1 MELEGDGISDVLLSW
16 LHTKDELGY
25 GPSLR
30 MPDTIVYKFGQP
42 VHWYFTSVSGKLKKK
57 NKQNLA
63 NVRIE
68 EVFNK
73 RNSELV
79 AYYMSE
85 VAVQGRA
92 EKVTAIEYFDRRGL
106 HEFLYNRWKENDG
119 ILQHFVEPK
128 GVHNAI
134 IRAIWSPKVCL
145 LERRVNSKQ
154 LYDQRYGLYERAV
167 TYDGPEH
174 FSIASP
180 LRGTALPSQI
190 QRLCENLVAHVTEVS
205 FQKCCVARMVANFKV
220 DSRGRIWFLWS
231 DSIRLERNCGKSQ
244 GLPRICTPV
253 DINRTI
259 QLPADITLIDKPNH
273 SQGELKP
280 LNCMQCI
287 SCGKSA
293 TSDQFHQVRYQTII
307 SHFERAVAAIVDKSQ
322 TSNYYSEPLII
333 EATGGVG
340 FGKAKDCAEIPLGG
354 AGIVIPPIIKQIH
367 PKLSSAI
374 YKRYRRDPLFMYKS
388 TAVCENCYLVY
399 AEFVSAPSPRTYN
412 KLDYTTKAKT
422 MTSTEEVLQ
431 KYSSTANVGPITHNR
446 QTAKPLMPSIPAP
459 IYSAPRVNTSRSYGS
474 KNYSQGL
481 SVGAIIHQRGGFSN
495 CPHTQK
501 ITICMCAE
509 ESFFKDVSNAHLQ
522 TGHPLAHLA
531 TSFRSIQQHPPE
543 GSVYQSST
551 AYTPGPYSSQPGL
564 NKVFATKNVRDEKGN
579 KRMQRDVLL
588 KSSSKHHREFLLSTC
603 VLGSL
608 ARAYHTC
615 DRLREVETHASTPNV
630 LRTWAH
636 QAAKST
642 ENNRNHHNP
651 LSPASR

>member
-1 MELEGDGISDVLLSW
+1 MGLEGDGISDVLLSW

-85 VAVQGRA
+85 MAVQGRR

-106 HEFLYNRWKENDG
+106 HEFLYNRWKENNG

-167 TYDGPEH
+167 TYEGPEH

-205 FQKCCVARMVANFKV
+205 FQKCRVARMVANFKV

-231 DSIRLERNCGKSQ
+231 DSIRLERSCGKSQ
-244 GLPRICTPV
+244 DLPRICTPI

-259 QLPADITLIDKPNH
+259 QLPADVTLIDKPNH
-273 SQGELKP
+273 SQGEFKP
-280 LNCMQCI
+280 LNCLQCI

-293 TSDQFHQVRYQTII
+293 TSDKFHQVRYQTII
-307 SHFERAVAAIVDKSQ
+307 SHFERALAAIVDKSQ
-322 TSNYYSEPLII
+322 TSKYYPEPLIM
-333 EATGGVG
+333 EASGGVG
-340 FGKAKDCAEIPLGG
+340 FGKAKDCAGIPLRG

-367 PKLSSAI
+367 PKLSPEI

-388 TAVCENCYLVY
+388 AAVCENCYLVY
-399 AEFVSAPSPRTYN
+399 AEFVTAASPRKYSE
-412 KLDYTTKAKT
+412 LDYTTKANAKT
-422 MTSTEEVLQ
+422 KTNTEEALQ
-431 KYSSTANVGPITHNR
+431 KNSAANNGNKTPNR

-459 IYSAPRVNTSRSYGS
+459 IYSVPGANTGSPSFDS
-474 KNYSQGL
+474 KNYSEGL

-495 CPHTQK
+495 CSHKQK
-501 ITICMCAE
+501 KKFMCTE
-509 ESFFKDVSNAHLQ
+509 KSFFNDVSSAHLQ
-522 TGHPLAHLA
+522 KGHPLAHLA
-531 TSFRSIQQHPPE
+531 TSFRSIQQHPP
-543 GSVYQSST
+543 GGFDKSSNAHT
-551 AYTPGPYSSQPGL
+551 LNPYSNQPNL
-564 NKVFATKNVRDEKGN
+564 NKVFATKSVRDEKGN
-579 KRMQRDVLL
+579 QRMQRDFFLN
-588 KSSSKHHREFLLSTC
+588 SSSKHHREFLLSTC
-603 VLGSL
+603 VLGSIS
-608 ARAYHTC
+608 TC
-615 DRLREVETHASTPNV
+615 VSYL
-630 LRTWAH
+630 
-636 QAAKST
+636 
-642 ENNRNHHNP
+642 
-651 LSPASR
+651 